1 MMKNLIMAVA
11 LTTALMGA
19 SVAFAEDASQSLSFE
34 DAEKMEQMSEQ
45 DKQQK
50 GAGVGSWVV
59 KTGNKIY
66 QSYQKSKYVKPT
78 IEGVGGATTAHD
90 IGQFAVDHFPRG
102 GNGTIYNLRNDMNPN
117 AGKTMPPMQIQ
128 IPVRR

>member
-1 MMKNLIMAVA
+1 MKNLIMAVA

-19 SVAFAEDASQSLSFE
+19 SVAVAEDASQSLSFE

-50 GAGVGSWVV
+50 GAGALKWV
-59 KTGNKIY
+59 KEGWNM
-66 QSYQKSKYVKPT
+66 YQKSKYVKPT
-78 IEGVGGATTAHD
+78 TEIISGGSSVYDVTK
-90 IGQFAVDHFPRG
+90 
-102 GNGTIYNLRNDMNPN
+102 TIYDNRSRIIGSKPLIDLRPEMHPN
-117 AGKTMPPMQIQ
+117 VGTTMPPMQIQ